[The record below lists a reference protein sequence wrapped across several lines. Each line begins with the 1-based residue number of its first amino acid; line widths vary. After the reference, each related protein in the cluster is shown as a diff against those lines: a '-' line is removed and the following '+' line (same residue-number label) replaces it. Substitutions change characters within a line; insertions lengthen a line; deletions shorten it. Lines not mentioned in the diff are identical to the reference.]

1 MAVVVDARVGQ
12 VLYSLNT
19 QLHRPLRT
27 RFLIMPTLRR
37 LVQCRQMDRIQR
49 VVLHIPWRRT
59 LELWLAL
66 VTTLL
71 VGTLWL
77 MAQELRM

>member
-1 MAVVVDARVGQ
+1 MQNGQ
-12 VLYSLNT
+12 QT
-19 QLHRPLRT
+19 HT
-27 RFLIMPTLRR
+27 RFLMMRTLRR

-59 LELWLAL
+59 LERWLAL
-66 VTTLL
+66 VTALL

-77 MAQELRM
+77 MAQGLLIQLVVEH